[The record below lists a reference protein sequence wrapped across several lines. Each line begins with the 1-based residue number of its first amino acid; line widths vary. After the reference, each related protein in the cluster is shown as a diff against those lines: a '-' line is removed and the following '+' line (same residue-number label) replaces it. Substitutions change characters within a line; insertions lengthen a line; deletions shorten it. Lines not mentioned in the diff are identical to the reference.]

1 MKAQIL
7 TIGDE
12 ILIGQTINTNAA
24 FIGEALI
31 NLSVAITKSVTVGDE
46 ESAILDQFDSAL
58 KENDLVIVTG
68 GLGPTHDDIT
78 KACVVKYF
86 NTELVLDDEVME
98 DVKAYFKRRN
108 MEMAKVNEGQ
118 ALVPK
123 AAKTIRNGNG
133 TAPGIWIEQNEKIM
147 VVMPGVPFEM
157 KEMMRTYVIPKIAEK
172 TSAGNIVIRRTTL
185 LTTGIGESLLFEKVG
200 DINELLQ
207 GAKLAFLP
215 SQFGVKMRITVTE
228 KTDKEAK
235 NKLDEIEQKLRSKIG
250 RYIFGRDEETLEE
263 VVARLLEER
272 GFTLAVAESCT
283 GGMIANMLTNVN
295 GSSKFFERG
304 VVSYSNGSKVELLKV
319 DEEMITK
326 NGAVSF
332 QVARQMAEGIKAVSG
347 TDIGLSVTGIMGPTG
362 AVGDKPVGLAFIGIC
377 DDKVCTA
384 KKVIFG
390 SNRLINKERTAQ
402 AALDVLRKHILGI
415 SIDD

>member
-86 NTELVLDDEVME
+86 NTELVLDEEVME

-123 AAKTIRNGNG
+123 SAKTIRNGNG

-157 KEMMRTYVIPKIAEK
+157 KEMMRTYIIPKIAEK
-172 TSAGNIVIRRTTL
+172 TSAGNIVIKRTTL

-272 GFTLAVAESCT
+272 GYTLAVAESCT
-283 GGMIANMLTNVN
+283 GGMISNMLTNVN

-304 VVSYSNGSKVELLKV
+304 VISYSNGSKVELLKV